1 MNEQFLLMSSLI
13 AQNLCITLDAT
24 TGVCVRNI
32 ASYQPGEVEKTDKD
46 GVGTGKFDLK
56 PCLFLVGGETLILT
70 DEQNKNFRLYW
81 DTLAKATNTFFGLM
95 AQLAAAPTE
104 APVNS
109 PVVPA
114 AAMPQT
120 PA

>member
-1 MNEQFLLMSSLI
+1 MNEQYLLLSTLI
-13 AQNLCITLDAT
+13 ANNLCITLDAT

-46 GVGTGKFDLK
+46 GAGTGKFELK
-56 PCLFLVGGETLILT
+56 PCLFLVGGETLVLT

-81 DTLAKATNTFFGLM
+81 DALAKATNQFFGLM
-95 AQLAAAPTE
+95 TQLAAAP
-104 APVNS
+104 
-109 PVVPA
+109 PA
-114 AAMPQT
+114 AAIET